1 MLLYRF
7 LNAKY
12 GLLALRERRLRISR
26 INELNDEF
34 EFIGLALKRKA
45 DRIELRRV
53 REHVNSHTGIICMSR
68 KWSHPLMWSH
78 YGASYTGMALG
89 FFTFPTQVHEVEY
102 VSRRPTLH
110 TFGCKSLEDI
120 SEEHLK
126 RLFRM
131 KFDAWH
137 YEEEYRFF
145 RPLENGEEITGKVH
159 YFLPFSPHLQLRSV
173 IVGPRS
179 EVTRAQVAEALGD
192 MAGSVETFRARAD
205 FDDFKVVRNK
215 QKSMWK

>member
-7 LNAKY
+7 LNAEY
-12 GLLALRERRLRISR
+12 GLLAIRERRLRISR

-53 REHVNSHTGIICMSR
+53 RQHVNGHTGIICMSK

-78 YGASYTGMALG
+78 YGASYTGIALE
-89 FFTFPTQVHEVEY
+89 FFTFPTRVREVEY
-102 VSRRPTLH
+102 VTKRPTLQ
-110 TFGCKSLEDI
+110 TFGCKSLEDV
-120 SEEHLK
+120 SELHLN
-126 RLFRM
+126 RLFRL
-131 KFDAWH
+131 KFDAWQ

-145 RPLENGEEITGKVH
+145 LPLENGEEIKRKVH
-159 YFLPFSPHLQLRSV
+159 YFLPFSPHLQLKSV

-179 EVTRAQVAEALGD
+179 AVTRAQVAEALGG

-205 FDDFKVVRNK
+205 FDDFKVVKNM
-215 QKSMWK
+215 QESMWK

>member
-1 MLLYRF
+1 VILYRF
-7 LNAKY
+7 LNAEY
-12 GLLALRERRLRISR
+12 GLRAISERRLRISR

-53 REHVNSHTGIICMSR
+53 REHVNDHTGLICMSKR
-68 KWSHPLMWSH
+68 WSHPLMWSH
-78 YGASYTGMALG
+78 YGASYTGIALE
-89 FFTFPTQVHEVEY
+89 FFTFPTRVHEVEY
-102 VSRRPTLH
+102 VAKRPTLQ
-110 TFGCKSLEDI
+110 TFGCKTLEEV

-131 KFDAWH
+131 KFDAWQ

-145 RPLENGEEITGKVH
+145 RPLENGEKIKGKIH
-159 YFLPFSPHLQLRSV
+159 YFLPFSPYLQLRSV

-179 EVTRAQVAEALGD
+179 NVTRAQVDKALGD
-192 MAGSVETFRARAD
+192 LGGSIDAFRARAD
-205 FDDFKVVRNK
+205 FDEFKVVKN
-215 QKSMWK
+215 QQESMWT

>member
-1 MLLYRF
+1 MYLYRF
-7 LNAKY
+7 LNAEY
-12 GLLALRERRLRISR
+12 GLRAIRERRLRISR

-45 DRIELRRV
+45 ERIELRRV
-53 REHVNSHTGIICMSR
+53 REHVHSHTGIICMSK

-78 YGASYTGMALG
+78 YGDSYKGIALE

-102 VSRRPTLH
+102 VEKRPTLQ
-110 TFGCKSLEDI
+110 TFNCKNLDDVTD
-120 SEEHLK
+120 EHLK

-131 KFDAWH
+131 KFDAWR

-145 RPLENGEEITGKVH
+145 RPLENGQKIRGKTH
-159 YFLPFSPHLQLRSV
+159 YFLSFSPHLQLRSV

-179 EVTRAQVAEALGD
+179 TVTRAQVAEALGD
-192 MAGSVETFRARAD
+192 MNGIDAFRARAD

-215 QKSMWK
+215 LDSMWK